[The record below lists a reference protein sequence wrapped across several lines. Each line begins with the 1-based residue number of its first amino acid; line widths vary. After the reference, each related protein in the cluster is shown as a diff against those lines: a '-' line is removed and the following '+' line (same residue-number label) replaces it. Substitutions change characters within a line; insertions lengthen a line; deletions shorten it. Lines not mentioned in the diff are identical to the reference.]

1 MVRFGKKRT
10 KRLGESGQA
19 LVEFAI
25 VTPMLLLLVLGIV
38 DFGRAFYTYH
48 VMIDAAREGARM
60 GAVHNPAT
68 TQDDV
73 NLRINTLLHG
83 AGMDTAEASPTG
95 AQKSISGFHT
105 GSGTVLT
112 VTIDYPYY
120 IRWITPFLGWTNAQA
135 SFMLSSSAVFR
146 NE

>member
-1 MVRFGKKRT
+1 MVKFARKRI

-25 VTPMLLLLVLGIV
+25 IAPILLLLIMGIV

-48 VMIDAAREGARM
+48 VLIDAAREGARV
-60 GAVHNPAT
+60 AVVANPT
-68 TQDDV
+68 TTVDTV
-73 NLRINTLLHG
+73 ANRINRLLDG
-83 AGMDTAEASPTG
+83 AGLDTANAT
-95 AQKSISGFHT
+95 KSITGFHGGT
-105 GSGTVLT
+105 GVSAT
-112 VTIDYPYY
+112 VTIAYPFN

-135 SFMLSSSAVFR
+135 AFTLNSSATFR